1 MPTPLR
7 HRLVVSLTAAVLAG
21 LVTGSV
27 AAAAPASATDRAP
40 GPAERRAP
48 YSFAVIGD
56 LPYGPAEEA
65 RFPGFVDT
73 LDAAPGLRLVAH
85 LGDVKNG
92 STTCDDAR
100 LGAVR
105 AGFDRLRVPLVYT
118 PGDNE
123 WTDCHRTT
131 TGSYQPLERL
141 AAVRELFF
149 PRPGRTLGGAM
160 RVTSQQ
166 GRGVPENV
174 RWVRADVSF
183 ATLHVVGSNND
194 LAPWTGLGET
204 APTAAQVQEQWTRM
218 DAAVA
223 NVRAAFAEARRHQ
236 RRAVVLMQQAD
247 MFDPTVTDPQP
258 AAYSAFRPLVQAIVE
273 ESGRFR
279 GPVYLFDGDSHVFH
293 QDRPLARGSQWLD
306 FYRVSGRADRLLRTT
321 VDGEERGTHTYLRVD
336 VAPRGREVLRMERVP
351 VS

>member
-56 LPYGPAEEA
+56 LPYGPTEEA
-65 RFPGFVDT
+65 RFPGFVDA
-73 LDAAPGLRLVAH
+73 LYAAPGLSLVAH

-92 STTCDDAR
+92 SSTCDDAR
-100 LGAVR
+100 LEAVR
-105 AGFDRLRVPLVYT
+105 TQFDRLRDPLVYT

-123 WTDCHRTT
+123 WTDCHRTNN
-131 TGSYQPLERL
+131 GAYQPLERL
-141 AAVRELFF
+141 DAVRDLFF

-160 RVTSQQ
+160 RVTSQA
-166 GRGVPENV
+166 GRGYPENV

-194 LAPWTGLGET
+194 LAPWTGIGQT
-204 APTAAQVQEQWTRM
+204 TPTAAQVQEQWRRM
-218 DAAVA
+218 DAAIA
-223 NVRAAFAEARRHQ
+223 NVHQAFAEARRHH

-258 AAYSAFRPLVQAIVE
+258 AAYSAFRPLVQAIVD
-273 ESGRFR
+273 ESRRFR
-279 GPVYLFDGDSHVFH
+279 GPVHLFDGDSHVYRH
-293 QDRPLARGSQWLD
+293 DRPLARGSQWLD
-306 FYRVSGRADRLLRTT
+306 FYQVRGRADRLVRTT
-321 VDGEERGTHTYLRVD
+321 VDGEERGTHTYLEVT
-336 VAPRGREVLRMERVP
+336 VSPRSPQVLRMERVP